1 LISSI
6 IDIDTIKAVNSS
18 DNISLYTNAVGGS
31 INIDVASGSPLL
43 INTDISGNVTFINGL
58 IDMSGCSLDITGNIV
73 CSENIDVS
81 GNIVA
86 SSTSTLDINNIQTTS
101 TTSSFDLYT
110 NNTATSTIGNSSGTI
125 NVNSNVNLNNTDNF
139 LGSGS
144 AYILAIQAL
153 SFGISPVLPL
163 TSFSVGSIN
172 STSSSELLFDIPS
185 GKNFFLFAAA
195 AVYSTTNASY
205 FICTASCYFAVGIS
219 LSSTTSSFSCTC
231 GSSYGGTNDQLTL
244 TINKGYTFGYYITG

>member
-31 INIDVASGSPLL
+31 INLGVASGSPLL
-43 INTDISGNVTFINGL
+43 INTDISGGVTFINGL
-58 IDMSGCSLDITGNIV
+58 IDMSGCSLDVTGNIV
-73 CSENIDVS
+73 CSSNIDVIE
-81 GNIVA
+81 NIVA

-153 SFGISPVLPL
+153 SFGTSPVLPL
-163 TSFSVGSIN
+163 TSFSAGSIN

-185 GKNFFLFAAA
+185 GKNLFLFAA

-205 FICTASCYFAVGIS
+205 FICTASYYFAVGTS
-219 LSSTTSSFSCTC
+219 FDFTTSSFSYTC

>member
-6 IDIDTIKAVNSS
+6 LDIETIKAVNSS

-31 INIDVASGSPLL
+31 MNLGVASGSPLL
-43 INTDISGNVTFINGL
+43 INTDISDNIAFINGL
-58 IDMSGCSLDITGNIV
+58 IDMSGCSLDVTGNIVCSSNIV
-73 CSENIDVS
+73 CSENIV
-81 GNIVA
+81 G
-86 SSTSTLDINNIQTTS
+86 SSTSTLDINIIQTTS

-110 NNTATSTIGNSSGTI
+110 NNTATSTMGNSSGTI
-125 NVNSNVNLNNTDNF
+125 NVNLNNTDNF
-139 LGSGS
+139 LDSGS

-153 SFGISPVLPL
+153 SFGTSPVLPL
-163 TSFSVGSIN
+163 TSFSAGSIN
-172 STSSSELLFDIPS
+172 STSSSEGLFDIPS
-185 GKNFFLFAAA
+185 GKNIFLFAA

-205 FICTASCYFAVGIS
+205 FICTASYYFAVGTS
-219 LSSTTSSFSCTC
+219 LSSTTSSFSYTC